1 MTRALPFTEHSL
13 CRAIGA
19 ARKAGLRVTGIRAD
33 GTLFV
38 EESTTPVAEWSGP
51 LQPAAS
57 SKWEDVEA

>member
-1 MTRALPFTEHSL
+1 MTRALPFTERSL
-13 CRAIGA
+13 RRAIGA

-38 EESTTPVAEWSGP
+38 EESTAPVAEWVGS
-51 LQPAAS
+51 LQRDTS